1 MWRRFEHGL
10 RVATHG
16 HGSIWCT
23 ILVRMRPPFTFACL
37 LGLACGGLAVPGSSP
52 VAADAANPDRD
63 TTAPAPVP
71 PPPPATTRERV
82 ERETAAW
89 VEEILEA
96 DRKRREAK
104 NTD

>member
-1 MWRRFEHGL
+1 MRR
-10 RVATHG
+10 T
-16 HGSIWCT
+16 
-23 ILVRMRPPFTFACL
+23 FTFTCL
-37 LGLACGGLAVPGSSP
+37 LGLACGGVAVPGSSP
-52 VAADAANPDRD
+52 VAADAADQDRG
-63 TTAPAPVP
+63 TTAPAAVL
-71 PPPPATTRERV
+71 PPPPASTRERV